1 MKQVLFSI
9 CIAFFLWFLMFSPY
23 TREEVNFWYT
33 MSLSALVLSILAGKF
48 HPQWT
53 LDISI
58 GWETIGLGILIAAGL
73 WGVFWVGDKV
83 ASFLFAF
90 ARPQVD
96 LIYSLKAGEN
106 KWFLSLLLFVLIGP
120 AEEVF
125 WRGYIQ
131 RILSDRW
138 NVNKGFV
145 VTTLLYALAHI
156 WSFNFMLVMA
166 ALVVGTTWGVL
177 YRFYPKQ
184 LSAIMLSH
192 ALWDVAVF
200 VLFPM

>member
-9 CIAFFLWFLMFSPY
+9 CIAALLWFFMFSPY
-23 TREEVNFWYT
+23 TCEWVNFWAA
-33 MSLSALVLSILAGKF
+33 MSFSAFVLSILAGKF

-53 LDISI
+53 LDVSI
-58 GWETIGLGILIAAGL
+58 GWRTVCLGTFIAVLL

-83 ASFLFAF
+83 ASSLFTF
-90 ARPQVD
+90 ARPEVD
-96 LIYSLKAGEN
+96 LIYSLKDGEN
-106 KWFLSLLLFVLIGP
+106 KWLLSALLLILIGP
-120 AEEVF
+120 AEEIF

-131 RILSDRW
+131 RVLSDRW
-138 NVNKGFV
+138 NPNIGFGM
-145 VTTLLYALAHI
+145 TTLLYALVHI

-166 ALVVGTTWGVL
+166 ALVVGTAWGLL

-184 LSAIMLSH
+184 LSAIILSH

-200 VLFPM
+200 VLFPI

>member
-9 CIAFFLWFLMFSPY
+9 CIAALLWFLMFSPY
-23 TREEVNFWYT
+23 TRDWVNFWAS
-33 MSLSALVLSILAGKF
+33 MSFSAIILSILAGKF

-58 GWETIGLGILIAAGL
+58 GWKTVCLGILIAVAL
-73 WGVFWVGDKV
+73 WCVFWLGDKV
-83 ASFLFAF
+83 TSFLFAF

-96 LIYSLKAGEN
+96 LIYSLKDGEN
-106 KWFLSLLLFVLIGP
+106 KWLLAALLFIIIGP

-131 RILSDRW
+131 RVLSDRW
-138 NVNKGFV
+138 SPNIGFV
-145 VTTLLYALAHI
+145 FTTLFYALVHI
-156 WSFNFMLVMA
+156 WSFNFMLIMA
-166 ALVVGTTWGVL
+166 ALVVGIAWGLL

-200 VLFPM
+200 VLFPI

>member
-1 MKQVLFSI
+1 MKSILFSI
-9 CIAFFLWFLMFSPY
+9 CIAALLWFLMFSPY
-23 TREEVNFWYT
+23 TRNLVNFWVA
-33 MSLSALVLSILAGKF
+33 MSCSALVLSVLAGKF
-48 HPQWT
+48 HPQWA

-58 GWETIGLGILIAAGL
+58 GWKIICLGFSIAIAL
-73 WGVFWVGDKV
+73 WCVFWLGDKV
-83 ASFLFAF
+83 ATYLFPF

-96 LIYSLKAGEN
+96 LIYGLKNGEN
-106 KWFLSLLLFVLIGP
+106 KWLLSALLFFLIGP

-131 RILSDRW
+131 RVLSDRW
-138 NVNKGFV
+138 NPNRGLV
-145 VTTLLYALAHI
+145 VTTLLYALVHI

-166 ALVVGTTWGVL
+166 ALVVGAAWGLL
-177 YRFYPKQ
+177 YRFYPKL

-200 VLFPM
+200 VLFPI

>member
-1 MKQVLFSI
+1 MKQVLYSI
-9 CIAFFLWFLMFSPY
+9 CIAALLWFIMFSPC
-23 TREEVNFWYT
+23 TRGVVNFWT
-33 MSLSALVLSILAGKF
+33 AMSVSALILSFLAGKF
-48 HPQWT
+48 HPQWA

-58 GWETIGLGILIAAGL
+58 GWKTLCLGLLIATAL
-73 WGVFWVGDKV
+73 WGIFWIGDKV
-83 ASFLFAF
+83 ASVLFSF

-96 LIYSLKAGEN
+96 LIYDLKNGEN
-106 KWFLSLLLFVLIGP
+106 KWLLSVLLLVLIGP

-131 RILSDRW
+131 RVLSDRW
-138 NVNKGFV
+138 NSNIGFAIA
-145 VTTLLYALAHI
+145 TLLYALVHI
-156 WSFNFMLVMA
+156 WSFNFMLIMA
-166 ALVVGTTWGVL
+166 ALVVGTVWGLL

-200 VLFPM
+200 IWFPI

>member
-1 MKQVLFSI
+1 M
-9 CIAFFLWFLMFSPY
+9 
-23 TREEVNFWYT
+23 
-33 MSLSALVLSILAGKF
+33 
-48 HPQWT
+48 
-53 LDISI
+53 
-58 GWETIGLGILIAAGL
+58 
-73 WGVFWVGDKV
+73 
-83 ASFLFAF
+83 ASFLFSF

-96 LIYSLKAGEN
+96 LIYGLKEGEN

-131 RILSDRW
+131 KALSDRW
-138 NVNKGFV
+138 NANKGFV
-145 VTTLLYALAHI
+145 VTTLLYALVHI
-156 WSFNFMLVMA
+156 WSLNFMLVMA
-166 ALVVGTTWGVL
+166 ALVVGTAWGAL

-200 VLFPM
+200 VLFPI

>member
-1 MKQVLFSI
+1 MKSILFSI
-9 CIAFFLWFLMFSPY
+9 CIAALLWFLMFSPY
-23 TREEVNFWYT
+23 TGNLVNFWVA
-33 MSLSALVLSILAGKF
+33 MSCSALVLSVLAGKF
-48 HPQWT
+48 HPQWA

-58 GWETIGLGILIAAGL
+58 GWKTICLGFSIAIAL
-73 WGVFWVGDKV
+73 WGVFWLGDKV
-83 ASFLFAF
+83 AAYLFSF

-96 LIYSLKAGEN
+96 LIYGLKNGEN
-106 KWFLSLLLFVLIGP
+106 KWLLSALLFFLIGP

-131 RILSDRW
+131 RVLSDRW
-138 NVNKGFV
+138 NPNKGLV
-145 VTTLLYALAHI
+145 VTTLLYALVHI

-166 ALVVGTTWGVL
+166 ALVVGAAWGLL

-200 VLFPM
+200 VLFPI

>member
-9 CIAFFLWFLMFSPY
+9 CVAAFLWFLMFFPY
-23 TREEVNFWYT
+23 TSGKVNFWYT
-33 MSLSALVLSILAGKF
+33 MSFSALVLSLLAGKF

-53 LDISI
+53 LDILI
-58 GWETIGLGILIAAGL
+58 GWKTVGWGILIAVGL
-73 WGVFWVGDKV
+73 WCVFWAGDKV
-83 ASFLFAF
+83 ASFLFSF

-96 LIYSLKAGEN
+96 LIYGLKEGEN

-131 RILSDRW
+131 KALSDRW
-138 NVNKGFV
+138 NANKGFV
-145 VTTLLYALAHI
+145 VTTLLYALVHI
-156 WSFNFMLVMA
+156 WSLNFMLVMA
-166 ALVVGTTWGVL
+166 ALVVGTAWGAL

-200 VLFPM
+200 VLFPI